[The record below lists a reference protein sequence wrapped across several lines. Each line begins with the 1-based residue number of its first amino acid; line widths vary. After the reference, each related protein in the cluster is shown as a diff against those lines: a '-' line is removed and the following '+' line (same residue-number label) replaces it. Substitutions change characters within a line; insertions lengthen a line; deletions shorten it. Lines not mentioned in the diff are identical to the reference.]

1 MADAARTVLKYYCY
15 RATSGP
21 GFTYPIYTLFLLLN
35 GLSFTAI
42 GIIATVQSIIVV
54 GGEIPTGYVG
64 DRIGRRNSLV
74 IAAVL
79 FLISNAGY
87 LVATDIWG
95 FLFVFGTLSFG
106 HTFVS
111 GSGSAWLY
119 DTLQEHDIEE
129 EFTRISGRA
138 RAIGSGVMAVTMIAG
153 GLLYVVDPFY
163 PFYAGVALSLVNI
176 GFVLFLPKNAAYAD
190 DGRESEAEGGQLSML
205 EALPTIRDRIT
216 SRALRW
222 FVVYMAL
229 FSGALMTADMY
240 IQPVVRD
247 ALEQSYG
254 PLLSAY
260 GIPEA
265 ATLGFFYASFMGVS
279 AIGSD
284 YASNIEEWL
293 GVKTAMFV
301 LPMVIALFYLVPVVL
316 PVAVFPMFFVMKGS
330 NSLIFP
336 ISGRYVNEQ
345 IASVGRA
352 TVISA
357 VAMVR
362 AVAGIPFRVGSGM
375 FADLFSPIAAVAALG
390 GIFVVGSLVLHV
402 VAPPIRD
409 QDVPE
414 STDGSDPDGDTTPE
428 GGDAAAEGGADVADG
443 GTDTAPGV
451 GAESG
456 VDPEHRPP
464 GDGEPGSEA
473 VD

>member
-1 MADAARTVLKYYCY
+1 MTDASRTVLKYYLY
-15 RATSGP
+15 RATGGP

-64 DRIGRRNSLV
+64 DRIGRRNSLFV
-74 IAAVL
+74 ASVL
-79 FLISNAGY
+79 FLVSNAGY
-87 LVATDIWG
+87 LFATDIWG

-119 DTLQEHDIEE
+119 DTLQEHDIED

-138 RAIGSGVMAVTMIAG
+138 GAISKGVMAVTMIAG

-163 PFYAGVALSLVNI
+163 PFYAAVAFSVLNI
-176 GFVLFLPKNAAYAD
+176 GLVWVLPKNAAYAD
-190 DGRESEAEGGQLSML
+190 DRETEGDGEPL
-205 EALPTIRDRIT
+205 EMVDALPVIRERIT
-216 SRALRW
+216 SRELRW

-247 ALEQSYG
+247 ALEQSVG
-254 PLLSAY
+254 PVLSGY

-265 ATLGFFYASFMGVS
+265 ATLGFFYASFMVVS
-279 AIGSD
+279 AVGSD
-284 YASNIEEWL
+284 YAAEVEAWL
-293 GVKTAMFV
+293 GVRKTMLL
-301 LPMVIALFYLVPVVL
+301 LPMGIAVFYLLPTIV

-336 ISGRYVNEQ
+336 ISGRYVNDH
-345 IASVGRA
+345 IASLGRA

-362 AVAGIPFRVGSGM
+362 SVAGIPFRVGSGM
-375 FADLFSPIAAVAALG
+375 FADLFTPMLAVSALG
-390 GIFVVGSLVLHV
+390 GVFIAGSLLLHLF
-402 VAPPIRD
+402 APPIRD
-409 QDVPE
+409 VDVPE
-414 STDGSDPDGDTTPE
+414 RDDDEDADA
-428 GGDAAAEGGADVADG
+428 GGG
-443 GTDTAPGV
+443 PG
-451 GAESG
+451 
-456 VDPEHRPP
+456 P
-464 GDGEPGSEA
+464 GDGDGPGPVDGDDPEPPPGASAEPGTDP

>member
-1 MADAARTVLKYYCY
+1 MVDASRTVLKYYLY

-42 GIIATVQSIIVV
+42 GIIATVQSLIVV
-54 GGEIPTGYVG
+54 GGEIPTGYIG
-64 DRIGRRNSLV
+64 DRIGRRNSLL

-87 LVATDIWG
+87 LFATDIWG

-119 DTLQEHDIEE
+119 DTLQEHDIEG

-138 RAIGSGVMAVTMIAG
+138 GAINGVVMAVTMIAG

-163 PFYAGVALSLVNI
+163 PFYAAVAFSTLNI
-176 GFVLFLPKNAAYAD
+176 GIVAFLPKNAAYD
-190 DGRESEAEGGQLSML
+190 DDREHDGEG
-205 EALPTIRDRIT
+205 EALAMLDALPVIKDRII
-216 SRALRW
+216 SRELRW

-254 PLLSAY
+254 PVLSAY

-265 ATLGFFYASFMGVS
+265 ATLGFFYASFMVVR
-279 AIGSD
+279 AVGSD
-284 YASNIEEWL
+284 YASNVEAWL
-293 GVKTAMFV
+293 GVRKTVFL
-301 LPMVIALFYLVPVVL
+301 LPMTIAVFYLVPVL
-316 PVAVFPMFFVMKGS
+316 FPVAVFPMFFVMKGA

-336 ISGRYVNEQ
+336 ITGRYVNEQ

-357 VAMVR
+357 IAMVR
-362 AVAGIPFRVGSGM
+362 SVAGVPFRVGSGM

-390 GIFVVGSLVLHV
+390 GVFAVGGVLIHLF
-402 VAPPIRD
+402 APPVRK
-409 QDVPE
+409 QDEPE
-414 STDGSDPDGDTTPE
+414 TE
-428 GGDAAAEGGADVADG
+428 MAAEAG
-443 GTDTAPGV
+443 P
-451 GAESG
+451 AES
-456 VDPEHRPP
+456 VD
-464 GDGEPGSEA
+464 
-473 VD
+473 

>member
-1 MADAARTVLKYYCY
+1 MVDASRTVLKYYAY

-64 DRIGRRNSLV
+64 DRIGRRNSLA

-87 LVATDIWG
+87 LFATDIWG

-119 DTLQEHDIEE
+119 DTLQEHEIEG

-138 RAIGSGVMAVTMIAG
+138 GAINRAVMAVTMIIG

-163 PFYAGVALSLVNI
+163 PFYAAVAFSALNI
-176 GFVLFLPKNAAYAD
+176 GIVLFLPKNAAYAD
-190 DGRESEAEGGQLSML
+190 DREHDGEGEPLEML
-205 EALPTIRDRIT
+205 DALPVIKDRIV
-216 SRALRW
+216 SRELRW
-222 FVVYMAL
+222 FIVYLAL

-254 PLLSAY
+254 PLLNAY

-265 ATLGFFYASFMGVS
+265 ATLGFFYASFMVVS
-279 AIGSD
+279 AVGSD
-284 YASNIEEWL
+284 YASNVEAWL
-293 GVKTAMFV
+293 GVRKVVFI
-301 LPMVIALFYLVPVVL
+301 LPMTVAFFYLLPVFV
-316 PVAVFPMFFVMKGS
+316 PVAVFPMFFIMKGS
-330 NSLIFP
+330 NSLFFP
-336 ISGRYVNEQ
+336 ITGRYVNEQ
-345 IASVGRA
+345 IASLGRA

-357 VAMVR
+357 IAMVR
-362 AVAGIPFRVGSGM
+362 SVAGIPFRVGSGM
-375 FADLFSPIAAVAALG
+375 FADLFTPIDAVAALG
-390 GIFVVGSLVLHV
+390 GVFVVGGLLIHV
-402 VAPPIRD
+402 FAPPVRAED
-409 QDVPE
+409 EPDTVPE
-414 STDGSDPDGDTTPE
+414 P
-428 GGDAAAEGGADVADG
+428 
-443 GTDTAPGV
+443 
-451 GAESG
+451 
-456 VDPEHRPP
+456 DPEP
-464 GDGEPGSEA
+464 GD
-473 VD
+473 